1 MDFVLRRLAERP
13 GVKIALA
20 TVFVILCWAYSP
32 IGIRIGLGAYEPGHL
47 ALIRFLIAS
56 TFMAGVALVKRISLP
71 RLKDLPLLV
80 LLGFFAVSLH
90 HIALNFGQ
98 RGVSAGAA
106 SVLAQSTPLFSTIL
120 AHYVFKDLCGVRP
133 ARCGG
138 GGDG

>member
-56 TFMAGVALVKRISLP
+56 TFMAGVALVKRISL
-71 RLKDLPLLV
+71 
-80 LLGFFAVSLH
+80 A
-90 HIALNFGQ
+90 
-98 RGVSAGAA
+98 
-106 SVLAQSTPLFSTIL
+106 
-120 AHYVFKDLCGVRP
+120 
-133 ARCGG
+133 
-138 GGDG
+138 